1 MILLESSA
9 FIENL
14 RFNGRGDI
22 KARVKSAL
30 LSSQAVLCEPV
41 LLELWAGCRAG
52 KERQALEVFEE
63 TLPILECDATVWS
76 LARQNAKLFRAKGQ
90 TFSNFDI
97 LIFSL
102 ALRHEAGIIA
112 VDKAY
117 AKMRN
122 ILRKELGLSG

>member
-1 MILLESSA
+1 VILLESSA
-9 FIENL
+9 LIESFRKNA
-14 RFNGRGDI
+14 RKDI
-22 KARVKSAL
+22 IARVRNAIINGEA
-30 LSSQAVLCEPV
+30 AVCEPI
-41 LLELWAGCRAG
+41 LLELWAGASG
-52 KERQALEVFEE
+52 LSEKKKIQEISE
-63 TLPILECDATVWS
+63 TLAILECDAMVWS

-122 ILRKELGLSG
+122 IVRKELGFDK